1 MKQIILPGIVH
12 LNIRLPLALLQPE
25 SSNRLPALAISKEK
39 VQRSILYTFTF
50 EKLCNSHTLCMF
62 HIRT

>member
-25 SSNRLPALAISKEK
+25 PSNRLPALAISKEK

-50 EKLCNSHTLCMF
+50 EKLCNIHTLWMF